1 MLNAAIVPVSAGNK
15 VDAIYCMTMSL
26 RCFLYATSK
35 TNEANEVLNP
45 SFRTA
50 ILLERDDAPDGA
62 EEQAVT
68 IGYLLL
74 YMST

>member
-1 MLNAAIVPVSAGNK
+1 MQ
-15 VDAIYCMTMSL
+15 YMTMSL
-26 RCFLYATSK
+26 RCFLYATSV

-68 IGYLLL
+68 IGYLLPVDTAQFDNQATITKKVL
-74 YMST
+74 